1 MTKTL
6 AATFALSLSLAA
18 IPAAA
23 AVNAG
28 QAAPDFALPDTSGKT
43 VKLSDFRGRY
53 VVLEWVNPQCPYV
66 RKHYDSANMP
76 GLQKEFG
83 AKNVAWLAI
92 NSTRNGHSEYKT
104 PQEMAEW
111 MKKTG
116 GAPTATLLDSDSKV
130 GKLYAARTT
139 PQMWIVDPKGQVV
152 YTGAIDDKRSSDPAD
167 IKTSKNFVRAALGE
181 VLAGKP
187 VSTASSSPYGCSVK
201 Y

>member
-6 AATFALSLSLAA
+6 AATFALTLSLAA